1 MTLLNIENLEKSYGK
16 IRAVR
21 GVDLKIEEGEIC
33 GLLGPNGAG
42 KSTTIAC
49 ISTLLRPDAG
59 VLTYRETPVRE
70 NPGLI
75 RSKIGVVPQEIAL
88 YPTLK
93 GVDNLRF
100 FGSVYGLSGKTLDGA
115 IDRVAGIIG
124 IGDRLNHRVDTY
136 SGGMK
141 RRLNIG
147 AALLHDPELLIMDEP
162 TVGIDP
168 QSRRHILDTV
178 LRLNREQG
186 MTVLYTSHYMEEVE
200 ALCEKIHI
208 MDEGRVIA
216 RGTHAELM
224 RTFGGQ
230 EYLHLSFE
238 GGTGNLEAS
247 LRTLSGVRE
256 VAKENGGYL
265 LTTEAPAVTMGAVVD
280 LARAT
285 GWQLKNLEHR
295 KPTLE
300 TLFLQLTGKALRD

>member
-1 MTLLNIENLEKSYGK
+1 MTLLTVEKLEKAYGK
-16 IRAVR
+16 IRALR
-21 GVDLKIEEGEIC
+21 GVDLEIEKGEIC

-49 ISTLLRPDAG
+49 ISTLLRPDGGTLDYRG
-59 VLTYRETPVRE
+59 VSVVEA
-70 NPGLI
+70 PGQI
-75 RSKIGVVPQEIAL
+75 RSQIGVVPQEIAL

-93 GVDNLRF
+93 GIDNLRF
-100 FGSVYGLSGKTLDGA
+100 FGSVYGLKGRALDDA

-124 IGDRLNHRVDTY
+124 IGDRLHHRVDTY

-178 LRLNREQG
+178 RKLNRERG

-224 RTFGGQ
+224 RTFGGK
-230 EYLHLSFE
+230 EYLHLTFE
-238 GGTGNLEAS
+238 GGTGDLEMA
-247 LRTLSGVRE
+247 LGQLAGVQGVR
-256 VAKENGGYL
+256 AENGGYL
-265 LTTEAPAVTMGAVVD
+265 LTTDVPALTMGAAVD
-280 LARAT
+280 LARET
-285 GWQLKNLEHR
+285 GWQLKALEHR